1 MASAVEPIEDLVG
14 PRAARRAVLPD
25 VVVRWSDRC
34 VAAGVG
40 VRSDR
45 HGELRWERH
54 ARFQSG
60 RAGNHLPEGWM
71 AAAGPGIAAGVEAG
85 CHAAADLTPT
95 IFRWFGLAPPDRFV
109 GQSIDEALARPGG
122 EPR

>member
-1 MASAVEPIEDLVG
+1 MRWGDRSA
-14 PRAARRAVLPD
+14 
-25 VVVRWSDRC
+25 
-34 VAAGVG
+34 AAGVG

-71 AAAGPGIAAGVEAG
+71 VAAGSGVAGGVDAG
-85 CHAAADLTPT
+85 CPAAADLTPT
-95 IFRWFGLAPPDRFV
+95 IFGWLGLALPDRFV
-109 GQSIDEALARPGG
+109 GEPINEALTRPDG